1 MDPRYAPSQ
10 WLVFPYVTVW
20 PKTKRHMIIWLIG
33 HYVHYVVQ
41 NGRSVILHNYM
52 DFLRC
57 ARKKAEEMRRMEHI
71 FGAYLE
77 KCTWEGRSSLRYAV
91 LLAPSKGKAW
101 YVQWLRVVN
110 K

>member
-1 MDPRYAPSQ
+1 
-10 WLVFPYVTVW
+10 
-20 PKTKRHMIIWLIG
+20 MIIWLIG

-77 KCTWEGRSSLRYAV
+77 KCTWEGRLSLRYAV